1 MDKEEYLKLL
11 DLLYRV
17 IEANKG
23 PITGND
29 DRYWYAEGLAT
40 KFFLHAASSLYLSRE
55 TNIPDFPSA
64 AVRFIDSASIDVLA
78 RAAFEAFLTFH
89 YVFSAPKTRDEQDY
103 RYWAYRVAGFV
114 ERQRLPV
121 STEEHRQT
129 LVGEKRELDDL
140 LNRLRSNPLF
150 NSLSEKQKRQVLKG
164 EWRKKS
170 WRYIVIDAGFSE
182 VLASHMY
189 RHLSGYAHSGSLS
202 ILQIKE
208 SLLKKEQSQ
217 LIEAPMITMT
227 IATANL
233 IHEYSELFP
242 RAKSALWADLK
253 GTDIV
258 ELWVQ
263 VGRTLDDETK
273 IDGQNYSD

>member
-40 KFFLHAASSLYLSRE
+40 KFFLHAASALYLSRE
-55 TNIPDFPSA
+55 TSIPDFPST
-64 AVRFIDSASIDVLA
+64 AVRFPDPASTDVLA

-89 YVFSAPKTRDEQDY
+89 YVFFAPKTREERDY
-103 RYWAYRVAGFV
+103 RYWAYRAAGLA
-114 ERQRLPV
+114 ERQQLPV
-121 STEEHRQT
+121 TTEEHRQK
-129 LVGEKRELDDL
+129 LVDEKKQLDDFV
-140 LNRLRSNPLF
+140 NKLRSNALF
-150 NSLSEKQKRQVLKG
+150 NRLSEKQKRQVLKG
-164 EWRKKS
+164 EWRQMS
-170 WRYIVIDAGFSE
+170 WGAIAIDAGFSRM
-182 VLASHMY
+182 VALDMY
-189 RHLSGYAHSGSLS
+189 RHLCGHAHSGSLS

-208 SLLKKEQSQ
+208 SLLKGEQSQ
-217 LIEAPMITMT
+217 LIEGTMIAIAIT
-227 IATANL
+227 IASL
-233 IHEYSELFP
+233 IREYSELFP
-242 RAKSALWADLK
+242 RARNALLADTK
-253 GTDIV
+253 GADIV

-263 VGRTLDDETK
+263 VGQTLDDETK

>member
-23 PITGND
+23 PITGDD
-29 DRYWYAEGLAT
+29 DRYCYAEGVAT
-40 KFFLHAASSLYLSRE
+40 KFFLHAASVLYLSRE
-55 TNIPDFPSA
+55 TNISDFPST
-64 AVRFIDSASIDVLA
+64 AVKFIDSASIDVLV
-78 RAAFEAFLTFH
+78 RAAFEAFLIFH
-89 YVFSAPKTRDEQDY
+89 YVFFAPKTRDEQDY
-103 RYWAYRVAGFV
+103 RYWTYRVAGLV

-121 STEEHRQT
+121 STEEHRRK
-129 LVGEKRELDDL
+129 LADEKRELDDL
-140 LNRLRSNPLF
+140 LNKLRSNPLF
-150 NSLSEKQKRQVLKG
+150 NGLSEKQKRQVLKG
-164 EWRKKS
+164 KWRQKF
-170 WRYIVIDAGFSE
+170 WRDIATDAGFSE
-182 VLASHMY
+182 MLASHMY

-217 LIEAPMITMT
+217 LIEASTIAIT
-227 IATANL
+227 IATASL
-233 IHEYSELFP
+233 IREYSELFP
-242 RAKSALWADLK
+242 RAKSALWADPK

-263 VGRTLDDETK
+263 VGRTLDDGMK
-273 IDGQNYSD
+273 IDDQNNRA